1 MTLFSVLAAHKA
13 AAATS
18 GSRNAILTWL
28 RGTLRRWLL
37 TPVIVLSVIVAL
49 SAGFFSYRLLDDL
62 LVQRNSEL
70 LVDVRRLQ
78 MMVLLIFGL
87 GTIGVVAL
95 SFWLADRVIR
105 PVQGLVRAAQS
116 VANGQ
121 ITGPVA
127 EPKIGELA
135 LLVEAFNAI
144 TTQVQAQTSDVLQ
157 DQARQANY
165 LFEASAELGR
175 TLDLDDAVQTAA
187 EAIFGLGGLSYVVI
201 FTGRGELG
209 PYTCR
214 AVRGLDAETMSGMLG
229 REYAV
234 PLWGV
239 MARALVSRQPLVIG
253 DVAAEKRPRP
263 GEFDWDVGQG
273 TMLLFPVAGA
283 SGPSG
288 LMIIGSPEPGTLD
301 AGSLGDMV
309 FALARIAARS
319 IQNAQLYQEAV
330 RAQEQLVTLQMISK
344 VVASTTQIED
354 VLAVV
359 VREAAEMVANSQ
371 AWLFLKDDDTGAGR
385 LYSQARTVEVGFQ
398 NPVHQEAVTWVM
410 QAGQPIFY
418 DPEQP
423 LAPAPIL
430 VHSGP
435 AICVPVEVNDEPVGA
450 LVVVSRERRRA
461 FVEDDMVVLRT
472 LTNAAAAALR
482 TAQLRQSWRPRE

>member
-105 PVQGLVRAAQS
+105 PVQWLVRAAQS

-209 PYTCR
+209 PYT
-214 AVRGLDAETMSGMLG
+214 
-229 REYAV
+229 
-234 PLWGV
+234 
-239 MARALVSRQPLVIG
+239 
-253 DVAAEKRPRP
+253 
-263 GEFDWDVGQG
+263 
-273 TMLLFPVAGA
+273 
-283 SGPSG
+283 
-288 LMIIGSPEPGTLD
+288 
-301 AGSLGDMV
+301 
-309 FALARIAARS
+309 
-319 IQNAQLYQEAV
+319 
-330 RAQEQLVTLQMISK
+330 
-344 VVASTTQIED
+344 
-354 VLAVV
+354 
-359 VREAAEMVANSQ
+359 
-371 AWLFLKDDDTGAGR
+371 
-385 LYSQARTVEVGFQ
+385 
-398 NPVHQEAVTWVM
+398 
-410 QAGQPIFY
+410 
-418 DPEQP
+418 
-423 LAPAPIL
+423 
-430 VHSGP
+430 
-435 AICVPVEVNDEPVGA
+435 
-450 LVVVSRERRRA
+450 
-461 FVEDDMVVLRT
+461 
-472 LTNAAAAALR
+472 
-482 TAQLRQSWRPRE
+482 